1 MKNQHEKTDEIFNL
15 ARNGKG
21 LRKFVSETLL
31 DIRRAVQGERRR
43 MKPQQIVNEQE
54 RYALRVAPDS
64 LVAAGARLK
73 IAMRNF
79 LKEIK
84 KER

>member
-1 MKNQHEKTDEIFNL
+1 
-15 ARNGKG
+15 
-21 LRKFVSETLL
+21 
-31 DIRRAVQGERRR
+31 
-43 MKPQQIVNEQE
+43 MKPLPIVTEQE

-73 IAMRNF
+73 IAMQKF

-84 KER
+84 REIKA